1 MKSRKRISILE
12 AAETLFNRFGL
23 TKTGID
29 EIAASARVA
38 KGTIYNYFGSKEG
51 VIRELLRHKLESFDL
66 IIKACIAQGS
76 DPIEKLK
83 LLMKKRMSF
92 IVRNPLLADYVRSPQ
107 GGKDIGE
114 LYGEIN
120 RKAKD
125 AVLEIIRQAQ
135 DNGNISV
142 TNAERMASVLVKA
155 LKGFEK
161 DHVESQDII
170 EDSTVTMESDLDYFI
185 SLIITGVKGGA

>member
-1 MKSRKRISILE
+1 MKPRKRLSILE

-38 KGTIYNYFGSKEG
+38 RGTIYNYFGSKEG
-51 VIRELLRHKLESFDL
+51 VIRELLRHKMESFDL
-66 IIKACIAQGS
+66 IMKTCIAQGS
-76 DPIEKLK
+76 DPIEKFR

-135 DNGNISV
+135 GNGNISV

-161 DHVESQDII
+161 DHVESQGII
-170 EDSTVTMESDLDYFI
+170 EDSTETMESDLDYFV
-185 SLIITGVKGGA
+185 SLIIKGVKGGA

>member
-1 MKSRKRISILE
+1 MKPRKRLSILE

-38 KGTIYNYFGSKEG
+38 RGTIYNYFGSKEG
-51 VIRELLRHKLESFDL
+51 VIRELLRHKMESFDL
-66 IIKACIAQGS
+66 IMKTCIAQGS
-76 DPIEKLK
+76 DPIEKLR

-135 DNGNISV
+135 GNGNISV

-161 DHVESQDII
+161 DHVESQGII
-170 EDSTVTMESDLDYFI
+170 EDSTETMESDLDYFV
-185 SLIITGVKGGA
+185 SLIIKGVKGGA

>member
-1 MKSRKRISILE
+1 MKPRKRLSILE

-38 KGTIYNYFGSKEG
+38 RGTIYNYFGSKEG
-51 VIRELLRHKLESFDL
+51 VIRELLRHKMESFDL
-66 IIKACIAQGS
+66 IMKTCIAQGS
-76 DPIEKLK
+76 DPIEKLR

-135 DNGNISV
+135 GNGNISV

-161 DHVESQDII
+161 DHVESQGII
-170 EDSTVTMESDLDYFI
+170 EDSTETMESDLDYFV
-185 SLIITGVKGGA
+185 SLIIKGVK

>member
-1 MKSRKRISILE
+1 
-12 AAETLFNRFGL
+12 
-23 TKTGID
+23 
-29 EIAASARVA
+29 
-38 KGTIYNYFGSKEG
+38 
-51 VIRELLRHKLESFDL
+51 
-66 IIKACIAQGS
+66 
-76 DPIEKLK
+76 
-83 LLMKKRMSF
+83 MKKRMSF